1 VPLNRMKGCATSRR
15 VAGVAAAVT
24 VALGWGLRWLSRR
37 RPAPVAVVRCPIHGI
52 AYDAELEVCPDCAKV
67 DGATGSGTL
76 PTAEKGGVR

>member
-1 VPLNRMKGCATSRR
+1 MKGCAASRR

-24 VALGWGLRWLSRR
+24 VALGWG
-37 RPAPVAVVRCPIHGI
+37 CPIHGI